1 MHSEGW
7 LTHQF
12 ASSVSVEKCCFVDVR
27 KLGQVYEDWATK
39 EFWEKWHNF
48 EHTSIKR
55 PIVLYI
61 EGK

>member
-1 MHSEGW
+1 M
-7 LTHQF
+7 
-12 ASSVSVEKCCFVDVR
+12 EKCCFVDVR

-48 EHTSIKR
+48 EHTAIKQ